1 MAAKR
6 GCSYLV
12 DYLIVKEADIN
23 IKDNKGVN
31 KSLSDNTS
39 EKKLALLIHI
49 NLVNLVPV
57 YPGDDVINSLKEEFL
72 ALIKS
77 KAPGRI

>member
-39 EKKLALLIHI
+39 EKKLALHI
-49 NLVNLVPV
+49 SVNLVPV
-57 YPGDDVINSLKEEFL
+57 YPGDDVINSLKEEFVSL
-72 ALIKS
+72 N
-77 KAPGRI
+77 

>member
-12 DYLIVKEADIN
+12 EYLIGKETDIN

-31 KSLSDNTS
+31 KSLSDNTA

-49 NLVNLVPV
+49 SVNLIPV
-57 YPGDDVINSLKEEFL
+57 YPGDNVINSLKEEFVSL
-72 ALIKS
+72 N
-77 KAPGRI
+77 

>member
-12 DYLIVKEADIN
+12 DYLVVKEADIN
-23 IKDNKGVN
+23 IKDNEGVN
-31 KSLSDNTS
+31 KSFSDNTS

-49 NLVNLVPV
+49 SVNLVPV
-57 YPGDDVINSLKEEFL
+57 YPGQDVINSLKEEFVSL
-72 ALIKS
+72 N
-77 KAPGRI
+77 